1 MPTDRPRCTATT
13 KAGTPCQAW
22 PAFGATTCLAHS
34 DREAR
39 ESVGFYGAQ
48 PGAGRPRLEK
58 PLEVARR
65 LVEEN
70 VEQLLRP
77 HFAALG
83 CRLERND
90 AGELAVT
97 PDPDLRPKVT
107 ASYQGEVFASHIEDL
122 QAQLEAAERLLD
134 RVYGKPKQATEI
146 TGANGGPVSFADL
159 ASLATQSDSGP
170 GD

>member
-13 KAGTPCQAW
+13 KAGQPCKGNPYRDTGRCIAH
-22 PAFGATTCLAHS
+22 ASEETKRSLRFG
-34 DREAR
+34 
-39 ESVGFYGAQ
+39 GPQ
-48 PGAGRPRLEK
+48 PNGGRPRLEK

-83 CRLERND
+83 CRLERNE
-90 AGELAVT
+90 AGELVVT

-107 ASYQGEVFASHIEDL
+107 ASYQGEVFASSVEDL

-159 ASLATQSDSGP
+159 ANLANQSDTGP

>member
-13 KAGTPCQAW
+13 KAGNRCLKLPHPGLEVCIAHAPREVQKSAG
-22 PAFGATTCLAHS
+22 FG
-34 DREAR
+34 
-39 ESVGFYGAQ
+39 GPQ
-48 PGAGRPRLEK
+48 PNAGRPRLEK

-83 CRLERND
+83 CRLERNE
-90 AGELAVT
+90 AGELAVI

-107 ASYQGEVFASHIEDL
+107 ASYQGIVTQSTIEDL
-122 QAQLEAAERLLD
+122 QAQLEAAERLFD

-159 ASLATQSDSGP
+159 ANLATESDTGP